1 MKILGFMG
9 SPHVKGLNGKL
20 IDSVLK
26 GAASRGAEVKRYDLI
41 KCNIEYCRGCW
52 QCVHENH
59 DLPIGKCPIKDD
71 MSAILEEYLEA
82 DGYIFTTPV
91 YDVGVT
97 AIMKT
102 FLERKFPLFH
112 RKKEDTGKI
121 PSPRITANFQKK
133 ASFIV
138 TGNCADEFE
147 ECMGTPCFEA
157 MESDFFLE
165 QIETAD
171 RLFVGSAEDLNNER
185 LAEKEKEAFELGV
198 RLVDAINASRSSK
211 DLNLAS

>member
-1 MKILGFMG
+1 MG
-9 SPHVKGLNGKL
+9 SPHVKGLNAKL

-52 QCVHENH
+52 RCVHENH

-71 MSAILEEYLEA
+71 MAAILEEYLKA

-112 RKKEDTGKI
+112 RKKEDMGKI
-121 PSPRITANFQKK
+121 PAARVTANFQKK

-147 ECMGTPCFEA
+147 EGMGTPCFEA
-157 MESDFFLE
+157 MESDFALE

-171 RLFVGSAEDLNNER
+171 RLFVGSAEDLNSER
-185 LAEKEKEAFELGV
+185 LAEKEKKAFELGV
-198 RLVDAINASRSSK
+198 RLVDAINACRSK
-211 DLNLAS
+211 DVNLAS

>member
-1 MKILGFMG
+1 
-9 SPHVKGLNGKL
+9 
-20 IDSVLK
+20 
-26 GAASRGAEVKRYDLI
+26 
-41 KCNIEYCRGCW
+41 
-52 QCVHENH
+52 VHENP

-71 MSAILEEYLEA
+71 MAAILKEYAES

-97 AIMKT
+97 ALMKT

-121 PSPRITANFQKK
+121 PSPRTAANFQKK

-138 TGNCADEFE
+138 TGNCADEFV
-147 ECMGTPCFEA
+147 ECMGIPCFEA
-157 MESDFFLE
+157 LESDFFLE
-165 QIETAD
+165 QIDTVD
-171 RLFVGSAEDLNNER
+171 RLFVGSAEDLNGE
-185 LAEKEKEAFELGV
+185 APAAKEKEAFELGV
-198 RLVDAINASRSSK
+198 RLVDAIRAVRNS

>member
-1 MKILGFMG
+1 LKIVAFMG
-9 SPHVKGLNGKL
+9 SPHVRGLNGKL
-20 IDSVLK
+20 LESALK
-26 GAASRGAEVKRYDLI
+26 GAASRDAEVKRYDLV
-41 KCNIEYCRGCW
+41 KCNIEYCRGCFR
-52 QCVHENH
+52 CVHENH

-71 MSAILEEYLEA
+71 MATILEEYLDA
-82 DGYIFTTPV
+82 DGYILTTPV

-121 PSPRITANFQKK
+121 PAARITANFQKK

-157 MESDFFLE
+157 MESDFFIE
-165 QIETAD
+165 QVDTVD
-171 RLFVGSAEDLNNER
+171 RFFVGSADDLTSEI
-185 LAEKEKEAFELGV
+185 LAVKEKEAFALGV
-198 RLVDAINASRSSK
+198 RLVDAIRVSRNS
-211 DLNLAS
+211 DLSLAS

>member
-1 MKILGFMG
+1 LKIVAFMG
-9 SPHVKGLNGKL
+9 SPRVKGLNGKL
-20 IDSVLK
+20 LASALK
-26 GAASRGAEVKRYDLI
+26 GAASRGAEVKRYDLV
-41 KCNIEYCRGCW
+41 KCTIEYCRGCFR
-52 QCVHENH
+52 CVHENH
-59 DLPIGKCPIKDD
+59 GLPIGKCPINDD
-71 MSAILEEYLEA
+71 MAGILEEYLDA

-112 RKKEDTGKI
+112 RKKEETGKI
-121 PSPRITANFQKK
+121 PAARVTANFKKK

-157 MESDFFLE
+157 MESDFFIE
-165 QIETAD
+165 QIDTVD
-171 RLFVGSAEDLNNER
+171 RFFVGSADDLTSEI
-185 LAEKEKEAFELGV
+185 LAVKEKEAFELGV
-198 RLVDAINASRSSK
+198 RLVDAIRAARNS
-211 DLNLAS
+211 DLSLAS

>member
-52 QCVHENH
+52 RCVHENH
-59 DLPIGKCPIKDD
+59 DLPIGNCPIKDD
-71 MSAILEEYLEA
+71 MSAILEEYLGA

-138 TGNCADEFE
+138 TGNCADEFA
-147 ECMGTPCFEA
+147 ECMGSPCFEA
-157 MESDFFLE
+157 MESDFSLE

-171 RLFVGSAEDLNNER
+171 RLFVGSAEDLNSEA

-198 RLVDAINASRSSK
+198 RLVDAINASRSNK
-211 DLNLAS
+211 DLSLAS

>member
-1 MKILGFMG
+1 MKIVAFMG
-9 SPHVKGLNGKL
+9 SPHVRGLNGKL
-20 IDSVLK
+20 LDSALK

-41 KCNIEYCRGCW
+41 KCNIEYCRGCFR
-52 QCVHENH
+52 CVHENH

-71 MSAILEEYLEA
+71 MAAILKEYLDA
-82 DGYIFTTPV
+82 DGYILTTPV

-102 FLERKFPLFH
+102 FLERKFSLFH

-121 PSPRITANFQKK
+121 PAARVTANFQKK
-133 ASFIV
+133 VSFIV

-157 MESDFFLE
+157 MESDFFIE
-165 QIETAD
+165 QIDTVD
-171 RLFVGSAEDLNNER
+171 RFFVGSADDLTSEI
-185 LAEKEKEAFELGV
+185 LAVKEKESFELGV
-198 RLVDAINASRSSK
+198 RLVDAIRASRNS
-211 DLNLAS
+211 DLSLAS

>member
-1 MKILGFMG
+1 MG
-9 SPHVKGLNGKL
+9 SPHVKGLNAKL

-41 KCNIEYCRGCW
+41 KCKIEYCRGCW
-52 QCVHENH
+52 QCVHKNH

-71 MSAILEEYLEA
+71 MAAILEEYLKA

-112 RKKEDTGKI
+112 RKKEDMGKI
-121 PSPRITANFQKK
+121 PAARVTANFQKK

-147 ECMGTPCFEA
+147 EGMGTPCFEA
-157 MESDFFLE
+157 MESDFALE

-171 RLFVGSAEDLNNER
+171 RLFVGSAEDLSSEA

-198 RLVDAINASRSSK
+198 RLVDSINASRSNK
-211 DLNLAS
+211 DLSLAS